1 MRINTNV
8 NALNTLRNLSASE
21 KSVADSTAKLSS
33 GFRINKASDDAA
45 GLAIANKLRNTGAAL
60 TQASRNADQA
70 SSMLQIAD
78 GAAQTLGGIVD
89 RMKQLAAAAA
99 SASAGSGT
107 DDQRGKLQS
116 EFDALNSEI
125 TRIVATTKY
134 QGVSLLSGGG
144 TPAGHVLD
152 TTNVTDA
159 GDIADVKIS
168 ANVANGTYTISS
180 DGTSNGVVT
189 LDDGNGNTQKLI
201 AVDGAQTLNFD
212 KLGVTIKTGVGFK
225 ASTTSAAASFD
236 TQTFDVTAGSSA
248 TTGMDF
254 LIGASGDATGNDLLT
269 VDLGSGI
276 TALSNTDISSAQS
289 AAQARM
295 ADIDS
300 LLDSVN
306 SFVGGLGAAESR
318 INFAQQNLASTI
330 QNTAAAESTIRDVDM
345 ASEMA
350 NFTKAQILQ
359 NAGTAMLAQANQSGQ
374 SVLRLFQ

>member
-1 MRINTNV
+1 MRINTNI
-8 NALNTLRNLSASE
+8 NALNTLRNLNASE

-70 SSMLQIAD
+70 SAMLQIAD
-78 GAAQTLGGIVD
+78 GAAQTLGGIID

-99 SASAGSGT
+99 SASAGSGA
-107 DDQRGKLQS
+107 DDQRPKLQA

-134 QGVSLLSGGG
+134 QGVGLLSGGG

-152 TTNVTDA
+152 ASTITDV
-159 GDIADVKIS
+159 GDIASVKIG
-168 ANVANGTYTISS
+168 AGVTDGAYTLSS

-189 LDDGNGNTQKLI
+189 LTVGTTSQKLI

-212 KLGVTIKTGVGFK
+212 KLGVTIETGVGFK
-225 ASTTSAAASFD
+225 ASTTTAPASFD
-236 TQTFDVTAGSSA
+236 TQAFAVTAGAGA

-269 VDLGSGI
+269 VNLGAGI
-276 TALSNTDISSAQS
+276 TALTNTDISSTQG
-289 AAQARM
+289 AAETRM
-295 ADIDS
+295 ADVDT
-300 LLDSVN
+300 LLEGVN
-306 SFVGGLGAAESR
+306 TFVGGLGAAESR

-345 ASEMA
+345 AAEMA
-350 NFTKAQILQ
+350 NFTKSQILQ
-359 NAGTAMLAQANQSGQ
+359 SAGTAMLAQANQNGQ
-374 SVLRLFQ
+374 SILRLFQ

>member
-1 MRINTNV
+1 MRINTNI
-8 NALNTLRNLSASE
+8 NALNTLRNQNASE

-33 GFRINKASDDAA
+33 GFRINRASDDAA

-70 SSMLQIAD
+70 ASMLQIAD
-78 GAAQTLGGIVD
+78 GAAQTLGGIID

-99 SASAGSGT
+99 SASAGSGA
-107 DDQRGKLQS
+107 DDQRPKLQA

-134 QGVSLLSGGG
+134 QGVQLLAGGG

-152 TTNVTDA
+152 TSTITDA
-159 GDIADVKIS
+159 GDIASIKIS
-168 ANVANGTYTISS
+168 AGVADGTYTIDS

-189 LDDGNGNTQKLI
+189 VSDGTHTQKLI

-212 KLGVTIKTGVGFK
+212 QLGITITTGVGFV
-225 ASTTSAAASFD
+225 ASTTSSAASFD
-236 TQTFDVTAGSSA
+236 QQTFAVAAGSGA

-269 VDLGSGI
+269 VDLGTGI
-276 TALSNTDISSAQS
+276 TALTNTDISSS
-289 AAQARM
+289 QAVAESRM
-295 ADIDS
+295 ADIDA
-300 LLDSVN
+300 LLDAVN
-306 SFVGGLGAAESR
+306 TFVGGLGAAESR

-359 NAGTAMLAQANQSGQ
+359 SAGTAMLAQANQNGQ